1 MDGTKTNK
9 KLCGGGQQKKQTKIF
24 QKKKAIIHFERVK
37 KQKEASI

>member
-1 MDGTKTNK
+1 MGQKQTKNYA
-9 KLCGGGQQKKQTKIF
+9 GGGQQKKQTKIF